1 MMRYRRLDENG
12 DMTFGQS
19 QGNFFINQPEA
30 VAQLVMTRL
39 RLDLGAWFYDMSD
52 GTAWKTAVLGE
63 RTQQTRDIIVIDR
76 VRNTEGMEQIDS
88 YGSRMDPDERTWDA
102 AMQITTVFG
111 PIAVVTQKLPGSVPP
126 LPQAVSPVRLSPATE
141 LGVMGGTPQTM
152 VPANLLIGP
161 ESNVTKYA
169 ITNMSAGSW

>member
-1 MMRYRRLDENG
+1 
-12 DMTFGQS
+12 MTFGQG
-19 QGNFFINQPEA
+19 QGNFWINQPEA

-76 VRNTEGMEQIDS
+76 VRSTDGLEQIDS
-88 YGSRMDPDERTWDA
+88 YGSRMDPNERTWDA

-111 PIAVVTQKLPGSVPP
+111 PIAVVAPKLPGAVPP
-126 LPQAVSPVRLSPATE
+126 LVEQAGAAPTVATE
-141 LGVMGGTPQTM
+141 LGLLGGTPLTM
-152 VPANLLIGP
+152 TPADL
-161 ESNVTKYA
+161 VTTQNPN
-169 ITNMSAGSW
+169 ITDLSIQRLATGTW